1 MAAPTNRWKL
11 GLFVVASALLGLL
24 AVIFLAQRALH
35 KETVTY
41 TSYFDESVTGL
52 ETGSPVNFRGVT
64 VGNISIIDVAPDRRH
79 VEISYAL
86 GVRVLKRLGLS
97 ESQGRETKLTIP
109 DALRIQIASTGLT
122 GAKVLQL
129 DFFDAKDTP
138 PPPVLPFPV
147 PEKYIPA
154 TPSTMKNLE
163 DAVVKAI
170 DSLPRLTDELGKV
183 LITVEAILQDVHG
196 RDLPGRT
203 AATLGNVNLLV
214 VELRRTVAGLQ
225 LDALSGESRRAMA
238 NLNKTLTKAQAALDQ
253 VNGEQGLLASVQ
265 RTSDSLGDVAVN
277 TRSLGPEL
285 EETVRDLRE
294 AAGSFRQLVQALEG
308 DSDMLIKGRARGKK

>member
-35 KETVTY
+35 KETVAY

-52 ETGSPVNFRGVT
+52 ETGSPVNFRGVS
-64 VGNISIIDVAPDRRH
+64 VGNISLIDVAPDRRH
-79 VEISYAL
+79 VEITYAL
-86 GVRVLKRLGLS
+86 GVRVLKRLGLA
-97 ESQGRETKLTIP
+97 ESQGHETKLTIP
-109 DALRIQIASTGLT
+109 SALRVQIASTGLT

-129 DFFDAKDTP
+129 DFFDARDTP
-138 PPPVLPFPV
+138 PPPTLPFPL
-147 PEKYIPA
+147 PENYIPA
-154 TPSTMKNLE
+154 TPSTMKNIE
-163 DAVVKAI
+163 DAAVKAI

-183 LITVEAILQDVHG
+183 LETVDLLLQDAHA

-203 AATLGNVNLLV
+203 AATLANVNLLV
-214 VELRRTVAGLQ
+214 TDLRRSVQSLK
-225 LDALSGESRRAMA
+225 LEELSGESRQTMA
-238 NLNKTLTKAQAALDQ
+238 NLNKTLAKAQVTLDQ

-277 TRSLGPEL
+277 TRTLGPEL
-285 EETVRDLRE
+285 QETVRDLRE
-294 AAGSFRQLVQALEG
+294 AAGSFRQLMQALEG
-308 DSDMLIKGRARGKK
+308 DSDMLLKGRARAKR

>member
-24 AVIFLAQRALH
+24 AVAFLAQRALY

-64 VGNISIIDVAPDRRH
+64 VGNISVIDIAPDRRH

-86 GVRVLKRLGLS
+86 GVRLLKRLGLA
-97 ESQGRETKLTIP
+97 ESQGRETTLTIP
-109 DALRIQIASTGLT
+109 DALRVQIASTGLT

-129 DFFDAKDTP
+129 DFFDAHDTP
-138 PPPVLPFPV
+138 PPPDLPFPI

-163 DAVVKAI
+163 HAVVTAI
-170 DSLPRLTDELGKV
+170 DSLPRLTDELGRV
-183 LITVEAILQDVHG
+183 LSTVEVVLLDVQR

-203 AATLGNVNLLV
+203 AATLANVNLLV
-214 VELRRTVAGLQ
+214 TDLHHAVNDLKLAEL
-225 LDALSGESRRAMA
+225 SSESRQAMA
-238 NLNKTLTKAQAALDQ
+238 SLNKSLTKAQVTLDH

-265 RTSDSLGDVAVN
+265 RTSDSLGDVAVS
-277 TRSLGPEL
+277 TRTLGPEL
-285 EETVRDLRE
+285 QETVRDLRE
-294 AAGSFRQLVQALEG
+294 AAGSFRQLMQALEG
-308 DSDMLIKGRARGKK
+308 DSDMLLKGRARAKK

>member
-11 GLFVVASALLGLL
+11 GLFVVASALLALL
-24 AVIFLAQRALH
+24 AVVFLAQRALH

-64 VGNISIIDVAPDRRH
+64 VGNISVIDVAPDRRH

-97 ESQGRETKLTIP
+97 ETQGRETTLTIP
-109 DALRIQIASTGLT
+109 EALRVQIASTGLT

-138 PPPVLPFPV
+138 PPETLPFPI

-163 DAVVKAI
+163 EAAVKAI

-183 LITVEAILQDVHG
+183 LETVEVILQDVHG
-196 RDLPGRT
+196 RDLPGKT
-203 AATLGNVNLLV
+203 AATLANVNLLV
-214 VELRRTVAGLQ
+214 VDLHRTLQ
-225 LDALSGESRRAMA
+225 NLKLDELSGESRRAMA
-238 NLNKTLTKAQAALDQ
+238 NLNRTLERAQATMDQ
-253 VNGEQGLLASVQ
+253 LNGEQGLLASVQ
-265 RTSDSLGDVAVN
+265 RTTDSLGDVAVN
-277 TRSLGPEL
+277 TRTLGPEL
-285 EETVRDLRE
+285 QETVRDLRE
-294 AAGSFRQLVQALEG
+294 AAGSFRQLMQALEG
-308 DSDMLIKGRARGKK
+308 DSDMLIKGRARAKR

>member
-24 AVIFLAQRALH
+24 AVVFLAQRALH

-52 ETGSPVNFRGVT
+52 ETGSPVNFRGVA
-64 VGNISIIDVAPDRRH
+64 VGNISVIDVAPDRRH
-79 VEISYAL
+79 VEIRYAL

-109 DALRIQIASTGLT
+109 DALRVQIASTGLT

-129 DFFDAKDTP
+129 DFFDAHDTP
-138 PPPVLPFPV
+138 TPPKLPFPI

-163 DAVVKAI
+163 EAVVKAI
-170 DSLPRLTDELGKV
+170 DSLPRLTEELGKV
-183 LITVEAILQDVHG
+183 LATVELILQDAHA

-203 AATLGNVNLLV
+203 AATLANVNLLV
-214 VELRRTVAGLQ
+214 TGLSRTLQ
-225 LDALSGESRRAMA
+225 DLKLEELSGESRQTLAS
-238 NLNKTLTKAQAALDQ
+238 LNRTLAKAQVTLDH
-253 VNGEQGLLASVQ
+253 VNGDEGLLASVQ
-265 RTSDSLGDVAVN
+265 RTSDSFGDVAVN
-277 TRSLGPEL
+277 TRTLGPEL
-285 EETVRDLRE
+285 QETVRDLRE
-294 AAGSFRQLVQALEG
+294 AAGSFRQLMQALEG
-308 DSDMLIKGRARGKK
+308 DSDMLLKGRARARK

>member
-24 AVIFLAQRALH
+24 AVVFLAQRALH

-64 VGNISIIDVAPDRRH
+64 VGNISVIDVAPDRRH

-86 GVRVLKRLGLS
+86 GVRVLKRLGLT
-97 ESQGRETKLTIP
+97 ESQGRETTLTIP
-109 DALRIQIASTGLT
+109 DALRVQIASTGLT

-138 PPPVLPFPV
+138 PPEVLPFPV

-154 TPSTMKNLE
+154 TTSTMKNIE

-170 DSLPRLTDELGKV
+170 DSLPRLTEELGRM
-183 LITVEAILQDVHG
+183 LGTIQLILQDVHG
-196 RDLPGRT
+196 RELPGK
-203 AATLGNVNLLV
+203 AAAVLANANFLISDLHH
-214 VELRRTVAGLQ
+214 TVQGLK
-225 LDALSGESRRAMA
+225 LEELSGETQRTLA
-238 NLNKTLTKAQAALDQ
+238 NLNKTLGKAQVALDQ

-277 TRSLGPEL
+277 TRQLGPEL
-285 EETVRDLRE
+285 QETVRDLRE

-308 DSDMLIKGRARGKK
+308 DSDMLIKGRARAKR

>member
-24 AVIFLAQRALH
+24 AVVFLAQRALH

-64 VGNISIIDVAPDRRH
+64 VGNISVIDVAPDRRH

-86 GVRVLKRLGLS
+86 GVRVLKRLGLT
-97 ESQGRETKLTIP
+97 ESQGRETTLTIP
-109 DALRIQIASTGLT
+109 DALRVQIASTGLT

-138 PPPVLPFPV
+138 PPEVLPFPV

-154 TPSTMKNLE
+154 TTSTMKNIE

-170 DSLPRLTDELGKV
+170 DSLPRLTEELGRM
-183 LITVEAILQDVHG
+183 LGTIQLILQDVHG
-196 RDLPGRT
+196 RELPGK
-203 AATLGNVNLLV
+203 AAAVLANANFLISDLHH
-214 VELRRTVAGLQ
+214 TVQGLK
-225 LDALSGESRRAMA
+225 LDELSGETQRTLA
-238 NLNKTLTKAQAALDQ
+238 NLNKTLGKAQVALDQ

-277 TRSLGPEL
+277 TRQLGPEL
-285 EETVRDLRE
+285 QETVRDLRE

-308 DSDMLIKGRARGKK
+308 DSDMLIKGRARAKR

>member
-24 AVIFLAQRALH
+24 AVVFLAQRALH

-52 ETGSPVNFRGVT
+52 ETGSPVNFRGVA
-64 VGNISIIDVAPDRRH
+64 VGNISVIDVAPDRRH
-79 VEISYAL
+79 VEIRYAL

-109 DALRIQIASTGLT
+109 DALRVQIASTGLT

-129 DFFDAKDTP
+129 DFFDAHDTP
-138 PPPVLPFPV
+138 TPPKLPFPI

-163 DAVVKAI
+163 EAVVKAI
-170 DSLPRLTDELGKV
+170 DSLPRLTEELGKV
-183 LITVEAILQDVHG
+183 LATVELILQDAHA

-203 AATLGNVNLLV
+203 AATLANVNLLV
-214 VELRRTVAGLQ
+214 TGLSRTLQ
-225 LDALSGESRRAMA
+225 DLKLEELSGESRQTLAS
-238 NLNKTLTKAQAALDQ
+238 LNRTLAKAQVTLDH
-253 VNGEQGLLASVQ
+253 VNGDEGLLASVQ
-265 RTSDSLGDVAVN
+265 RTSDSFGDVAVN
-277 TRSLGPEL
+277 TRTLGPEL
-285 EETVRDLRE
+285 QETVRDLRE
-294 AAGSFRQLVQALEG
+294 AAGSFRQLMQALEG
-308 DSDMLIKGRARGKK
+308 DSDMLLKGRARAKK

>member
-24 AVIFLAQRALH
+24 AVVLLAQRALH

-64 VGNISIIDVAPDRRH
+64 VGNISVIDVAPDRRH

-86 GVRVLKRLGLS
+86 GVRVLKRLGLT

-109 DALRIQIASTGLT
+109 DALRVQIASTGLT

-170 DSLPRLTDELGKV
+170 DSLPRLTDELGRM
-183 LITVEAILQDVHG
+183 LGTIQLILQDVHG
-196 RDLPGRT
+196 RELPGK
-203 AATLGNVNLLV
+203 AAAVLANANVLISDLHH
-214 VELRRTVAGLQ
+214 TVQGLK
-225 LDALSGESRRAMA
+225 LDELSGETQRTLA
-238 NLNKTLTKAQAALDQ
+238 NLNKTLGKAQLALDR

-277 TRSLGPEL
+277 ARTLGPEL
-285 EETVRDLRE
+285 QETVRDLRE

-308 DSDMLIKGRARGKK
+308 DSDMLLKGRARVKK